1 MKNRKELLL
10 TTLLCL
16 LPIPAGAL
24 LYDRLPERIAT
35 HFDMS
40 GTPDGWSSRA
50 FAVFGIP
57 LMMAAME
64 LALQLVLNAD
74 PKRQNMN
81 GALRAVAVWTV
92 PAVTILVSALIL
104 GAALGAPMHVETVV
118 PLLVGLLF
126 IVIGNYL
133 PKTKQNYT
141 VGIRLP
147 WTLNSEENWNR
158 THRTAG
164 FLWVVGGAVMVL
176 LTLLHLWSVGALLA
190 LILALSL
197 TPCVHSYLLYKK
209 GI

>member
-64 LALQLVLNAD
+64 N
-74 PKRQNMN
+74 
-81 GALRAVAVWTV
+81 
-92 PAVTILVSALIL
+92 ISHL
-104 GAALGAPMHVETVV
+104 G
-118 PLLVGLLF
+118 
-126 IVIGNYL
+126 
-133 PKTKQNYT
+133 K
-141 VGIRLP
+141 
-147 WTLNSEENWNR
+147 
-158 THRTAG
+158 
-164 FLWVVGGAVMVL
+164 
-176 LTLLHLWSVGALLA
+176 
-190 LILALSL
+190 
-197 TPCVHSYLLYKK
+197 
-209 GI
+209 